1 MSDMNA
7 EMGVLT
13 RLEVER
19 LMTRV
24 SRERSRV
31 LKDFVE
37 KVLRLDIGEE
47 LYQHYLSTL
56 PKTPLLR
63 ELLNGLDP
71 SKDYSISETIN
82 GYRVVRKR

>member
-1 MSDMNA
+1 MEKG

-13 RLEVER
+13 RLEVDR

-24 SRERSRV
+24 SRERQRV
-31 LKDFVE
+31 LKEFVE
-37 KVLRLDIGEE
+37 KVIVLEVGEE
-47 LYQHYLSTL
+47 FYQTFLSAL

-71 SKDYSISETIN
+71 ERDFSICETIN
-82 GYRVVRKR
+82 GYRVKRTR